1 MNLVNKEQVKELLR
15 NAKKVLI
22 APSSPMDG
30 DSVGSSL
37 ALMAVLRKMGKEA
50 TVVAYDKMPDA
61 LKFLPYVSQIQPELP
76 EAREFII
83 SVGTDGAEVDH
94 LKYEVEQGRI
104 NIILTP
110 KTGRFS
116 AKDIQFINEQPDF
129 DLLVTVDTGDLV
141 QLGKLYE
148 LHKDLFARIPVL
160 NIDHH
165 ASNGKFGSH
174 NYLEFNFAATTQMLT
189 PILMDFEK
197 EYGEALIDEDVATLL
212 LVGIITDTGSFQ
224 HSNTSPEAF
233 EVAADLLD
241 RGARQQEIIKHVYK
255 TKSLASLKLWGRV
268 LSKIQYEPSIRLVYS
283 SITLKDLE
291 ETGANSDDTG
301 GIIDELMTSTPGAEV
316 VFLVKEKEHGFVSG
330 SMRAPGSLADVS
342 EIAKTMNGGGH
353 KKAAGFRLRNM
364 NMEEAIAEAKRKVGE
379 YMAPKLG
386 LSSVPQMSEGS
397 MQEKLQS
404 PTMLNPQEAS
414 ASGKLFPGLIARL
427 NTSSSSQ
434 QTSIPKPSVGG
445 EDLLLQDFR
454 NRQNPAWNA
463 SESHFK
469 QAPQESFIKEA
480 SVRFFQDK
488 DGQEQVSELDPKA
501 TSVEDVLK
509 KMGA

>member
-1 MNLVNKEQVKELLR
+1 MSLINKDQAKDLLR
-15 NAKKVLI
+15 NAKKILI

-37 ALMAVLRKMGKEA
+37 ALMAVLRKMGKEV
-50 TVVAYDKMPDA
+50 TVVAYDKMPES

-76 EAREFII
+76 EAKDFII
-83 SVGTDGAEVDH
+83 SVGTGDAEVDH
-94 LKYEVEQGRI
+94 LKYEVEQGRL

-110 KTGRFS
+110 KSGKFS
-116 AKDIQFINEQPDF
+116 AKDIQFVNEEPDF

-148 LHKDLFARIPVL
+148 LHKELFTKIPVL

-174 NYLEFNFAATTQMLT
+174 NYLEFNFAATTQMIT
-189 PILMDFEK
+189 PILQDFEK
-197 EYGEALIDEDVATLL
+197 ERGEELIDDDVATLL

-241 RGARQQEIIKHVYK
+241 RGARQQEIIKHIYK

-291 ETGANSDDTG
+291 ETGANSEDTG
-301 GIIDELMTSTPGAEV
+301 GIIDELMTSAPGAEV
-316 VFLVKEKEHGFVSG
+316 VFLVKEKEAGFVSG

-342 EIAKTMNGGGH
+342 EIAKSMNGGGH

-364 NMEEAIAEAKRKVGE
+364 NMEQAIQEAKRVVGA

-386 LSSVPQMSEGS
+386 LTSAPLTQNAPIEEAEGS
-397 MQEKLQS
+397 S
-404 PTMLNPQEAS
+404 
-414 ASGKLFPGLIARL
+414 SGKLFPGLAARPTATPTIQ
-427 NTSSSSQ
+427 NTIPAPSQ
-434 QTSIPKPSVGG
+434 GG
-445 EDLLLQDFR
+445 EDLLLKDFR
-454 NRQNPAWNA
+454 NRQNP
-463 SESHFK
+463 SVST
-469 QAPQESFIKEA
+469 QTSTPQEPFIKQA

-488 DGQEQVSELDPKA
+488 DGQEKASEIDPNA
-501 TSVEDVLK
+501 TSVEDVLN
-509 KMGA
+509 KMGN